1 LNSLEDWLAW
11 AGGLHPQGIAL
22 GLERAGTVW
31 SSLGPPD
38 LVCPVITV
46 GGTNGKGSCVA
57 MLGAMARAADYRVG
71 TYTSPHLVRYNER
84 VEIDGVAVSDADL
97 CQAFERVAAARDGVP
112 LTYFELGTLAALVLF
127 ADAGLDLAI
136 LEVGL
141 GGRLDAVNL
150 IDPDVAVVTSIGW
163 DHMDWLGDTLEAIA
177 REKAGIFR
185 PGRLAVIGQPDAPQA
200 LRDAALAARALVCQ
214 VGREIGVAPGDGGWV
229 WSGPGGHVLA
239 LPAPALR
246 GRFQYHNAAAAV
258 AALRALRE
266 RLPVP
271 VAAIR
276 AGISRARP
284 RGRFQVIPG
293 TPTWILDVAHNPQAG
308 EALAENLRAFPR
320 SGKVS
325 AVLGILAGKDP
336 VGLTAPLAGLVDDWV
351 LTEPDDPRA
360 LPVRDLAARLAGLAD
375 ARSVR
380 CTTGVGAALA
390 QVAAESG
397 PGDVA
402 LLFGSF
408 TTVGEAL
415 EWLGGEGRT
424 GILRR

>member
-1 LNSLEDWLAW
+1 MAQA
-11 AGGLHPQGIAL
+11 AG
-22 GLERAGTVW
+22 
-31 SSLGPPD
+31 
-38 LVCPVITV
+38 
-46 GGTNGKGSCVA
+46 N
-57 MLGAMARAADYRVG
+57 RVG
-71 TYTSPHLVRYNER
+71 TYSSPHLVRYNER
-84 VEIDGVAVSDADL
+84 VEIDGAAVGDVEL
-97 CQAFERVAAARDGVP
+97 CQAFERVAAARDGIP

-127 ADAGLDLAI
+127 ADAGLDLAV

-150 IDPDVAVVTSIGW
+150 IDPDIAVVTSIGW

-185 PGRLAVIGQPDAPQA
+185 PGRPAVIGQPDAPAA
-200 LRDAALAARALVCQ
+200 LREAALAAKAVVLQ
-214 VGREIGVAPGDGGWV
+214 IGREIGVTPADGGWA
-229 WSGPGGHVLA
+229 WNGPGVDVLA

-320 SGKVS
+320 PGRVS
-325 AVLGILAGKDP
+325 AVLGMLAGKDP
-336 VGLTAPLAGLVDDWV
+336 EGLTAPLAGLVDDWV
-351 LTEPDDPRA
+351 LTESADSRA
-360 LPVRDLAARLAGLAD
+360 LPVADLGARLSGLAD

-380 CTTGVGAALA
+380 CTTGVGAALG

-402 LLFGSF
+402 LVFGSF